1 MYYFTA
7 FIGQATGHS
16 KGGQDIHLMADSPH
30 RICHYFFTEECPYQL
45 AITKAI
51 LIPQLLDQRELE
63 RTAKLCE
70 TCEKCRGERRTSLRT
85 KRALK
90 VTLNN
95 GDIGGIEGTIVDIS
109 STGALIGLEDPFDL
123 RVGEKVKVNIYS
135 ESSGKKTK
143 QALINQ
149 RCVIRRIQEQDQQV
163 AVMFLSER
171 K

>member
-1 MYYFTA
+1 MYCCTP
-7 FIGQATGHS
+7 FIRQATDHS
-16 KGGQDIHLMADSPH
+16 KGEQDIHLMADSSH
-30 RICHYFFTEECPYQL
+30 RTCHYFFTEECPYQF
-45 AITKAI
+45 AVSKAI

-63 RTAKLCE
+63 KTAKLCE
-70 TCEKCRGERRTSLRT
+70 TCEKCRDERRTSLRT

-90 VTLNN
+90 VALNN
-95 GDIGGIEGTIVDIS
+95 RDIGRIEGTIVDVS
-109 STGALIGLEDPFDL
+109 STGALIALEDPFDL
-123 RVGEKVKVNIYS
+123 RVGETVKVSIYS

-143 QALINQ
+143 QALLNQ